1 MPVKRIAPLMNS
13 ISGISME
20 PSEKKT
26 MRTIA
31 IVLGDNDFGMTF
43 MPLLETL
50 YNAIQYN
57 GELSE
62 DCVRAF
68 VADAAISHY
77 MAFQRGSTWGQ
88 SGYGTIEHTE
98 KYLKKAKVLF
108 DDEAEA
114 DIATRFQNGEA
125 WYLEI
130 STGKVYSY

>member
-1 MPVKRIAPLMNS
+1 MSRLDSVT
-13 ISGISME
+13 
-20 PSEKKT
+20 EKKK

-31 IVLGDNDFGMTF
+31 IVLGDNDFGLTF
-43 MPLLETL
+43 IPLLETL
-50 YNAIQYN
+50 NNAIQYN

-68 VADAAISHY
+68 VKDAALSHY
-77 MAFQRGSTWGQ
+77 KAFQRGSTWGDD
-88 SGYGTIEHTE
+88 GYGTFEHTE
-98 KYLKKAKVLF
+98 KYLQKAKVLF

-130 STGKVYSY
+130 PTGKVYSY